1 MEVIQLDQF
10 SSALLQ
16 METPACLSK
25 LLDQH
30 KIAIIS

>member
-1 MEVIQLDQF
+1 MEVIQLYQF

-16 METPACLSK
+16 MEAPAWVSK